1 MYSIQLFGVG
11 RIAEQRDRA
20 DHRRDGVPSMRS
32 PTPPPFWEPGT
43 VTVGGEIIRAGVESE
58 DAALA
63 HIQKDH
69 RFPSRVVRCVEQ
81 VMAR

>member
-1 MYSIQLFGVG
+1 
-11 RIAEQRDRA
+11 
-20 DHRRDGVPSMRS
+20 MRS

-81 VMAR
+81 V